1 MTEPV
6 EERVR
11 PCLECG
17 TILPFDA
24 ELCSLCGVSVRPGA
38 RKANEPEAVKPC
50 LACEALIGE
59 SALFCPDCGDF
70 TLSVAAPDAGT
81 IPPVRE
87 SGSAVA
93 FVSRSV
99 SVLIAASAAAMLI
112 AVAIDFART
121 RGFSF

>member
-1 MTEPV
+1 M
-6 EERVR
+6 
-11 PCLECG
+11 
-17 TILPFDA
+17 
-24 ELCSLCGVSVRPGA
+24 SVRTGKKRSA
-38 RKANEPEAVKPC
+38 DDEPEAIKPC

-70 TLSVAAPDAGT
+70 TLSVSVPDGRS

-93 FVSRSV
+93 LLSRMV
-99 SVLIAASAAAMLI
+99 SVLIVASGATMLV
-112 AVAIDFART
+112 AVAVDFART